1 MTSPKRIL
9 VVSDG
14 LPGHYKKTNAVA
26 QMVQKRFS
34 AEVQWLNV
42 KLRFGAYRT
51 LMRFMLNYTR
61 RVPDARWLSMFYDIP
76 DGLPAA
82 PDMIISSGGKTS
94 FMCAWLGAHFGCPSV
109 FIGQIRGI
117 EKRYFARIVAS
128 NYDYQE
134 DGKHIRSVPATEID
148 PDVAEEAAEAYLK
161 STGQQPARRWTLV
174 IGGDGGGY
182 EYTDADW
189 KQLRDTACRLAAEH
203 GIRWLVTTSRRTPPV
218 AEDLF
223 LSPEMRACSDD
234 ILIYNRDSR
243 VVYNAFLGLGEVI
256 VCLEDSGK
264 MLTESVASGK
274 PVLSVRPPVANT
286 NERSWALIHR
296 FETAGYI
303 KRMTLDELGREL
315 VQEFVAG
322 HRGPAEPLMKRVRDE
337 VNEYLST
344 LPWAA

>member
-1 MTSPKRIL
+1 MTRKRIL

-26 QMVQKRFS
+26 QMVQKRF
-34 AEVQWLNV
+34 AADVQWLNV
-42 KLRFGAYRT
+42 KLRFGGYRT
-51 LMRFMLNYTR
+51 LMRFMLNHTH
-61 RVPDARWLSMFYDIP
+61 RVPDARWLNLFYEIP
-76 DGLPAA
+76 DGIPSS

-94 FMCAWLGAHFGCPSV
+94 FMSAWLGAHFGCPCM
-109 FIGQIRGI
+109 FIGQVRGI
-117 EKRYFARIVAS
+117 EKRYFTRIVAS
-128 NYDYQE
+128 NYDYQA

-148 PDVAEEAAEAYLK
+148 PDVAEEAAEQYLAT
-161 STGQQPARRWTLV
+161 TGLPVAPRWTLV

-182 EYTDADW
+182 EYSESDW
-189 KQLRDTACRLAAEH
+189 RQLRDTACRIAAQH
-203 GIRWLVTTSRRTPPV
+203 QIRWLVTTSRRTPPV
-218 AEDLF
+218 AEELF

-234 ILIYNRDSR
+234 ILIYNRDKR
-243 VVYNAFLGLGEVI
+243 VVYNAFLGLADVI

-274 PVLSVRPPVANT
+274 PVLSVRPPIAKA

-303 KRMTLDELGREL
+303 SRMTLDELGCES
-315 VQEFVAG
+315 VTDFVAN
-322 HRGPAEPLMKRVRDE
+322 HKGPAEPLMKRVREE

-344 LPWAA
+344 LTWAA